1 VLRAIFEPGF
11 FSNEPVRIAL
21 LVGTFVSAASA
32 FVGVLVV
39 MRAQSF
45 AGHALSDVA
54 TAGGA
59 GATVVGTSAASGFL
73 VGGLVGAGAMEA
85 IGVGRL
91 RARDMATGIV
101 LGAAM
106 GATSL
111 FFYLAATR
119 GTSSATAQ
127 QVLFGSIYSVPS
139 GSVPLSA
146 AISAVVVAV
155 VAISLRPIVLS
166 SISDE
171 LAAVRGVR
179 VRAIGTMFIL
189 ALAVVVA
196 MSSVVVGSILST
208 ALLVGPAATALRLSR
223 RVGPSLLL
231 ASAVAVG
238 STWLGILVSYDSY
251 DWIGS
256 GHYLPVSVCIV
267 AVIVVGYTASGLVR
281 RQTAAR

>member
-1 VLRAIFEPGF
+1 VLRPIIEPGF
-11 FSNEPVRIAL
+11 LTNEPVRIAL
-21 LVGTFVSAASA
+21 LVGMLASAASA

-39 MRAQSF
+39 LRAQSF

-59 GATVVGTSAASGFL
+59 GATVIGASASSGFVL
-73 VGGLVGAGAMEA
+73 GSLAGAGAIES

-91 RARDMATGIV
+91 RSRDIATGIV

-127 QVLFGSIYSVPS
+127 QVLFGSVFTVPS
-139 GSVPLSA
+139 SSVPLAAAVSA
-146 AISAVVVAV
+146 LVVAV
-155 VAISLRPIVLS
+155 VAISLRPIVLAS
-166 SISDE
+166 LSEE

-179 VRAIGTMFIL
+179 VRLVGTLFIL
-189 ALAVVVA
+189 AVALVVA

-208 ALLVGPAATALRLSR
+208 ALLVGPAAAALRVSER
-223 RVGPSLLL
+223 IGPSL
-231 ASAVAVG
+231 ATACAIGVA
-238 STWLGILVSYDSY
+238 STWLGILISYDSY

-256 GHYLPVSVCIV
+256 GRALPVSFCIV
-267 AVIVVGYTASGLVR
+267 AVIVAAYASSGLVR
-281 RQTAAR
+281 RLRGR